1 MASGKAVSSAIRQ
14 IQRIVLTMKVKT
26 AMISV
31 HRVIKE
37 KAAQSQSEALVL
49 MCSCALG
56 GFEPSASFLR
66 TSHSGTNMAG
76 VEDERELMEESRVE
90 VRWVLEV

>member
-1 MASGKAVSSAIRQ
+1 MAAVKVVSSAIRQ
-14 IQRIVLTMKVKT
+14 IQRTALTMKVKT
-26 AMISV
+26 AMTNV

-49 MCSCALG
+49 MCSCASG

-76 VEDERELMEESRVE
+76 VEEKRELVE
-90 VRWVLEV
+90 VG